1 MAFSHHLGAVST
13 LKTEQCRLLNYHPQ
27 ATPSIFMLRSS
38 PRLIST
44 GQLHALLHFHLRPIN
59 DVVFVVP
66 YSIWMRDLILGGVS
80 RLDAFSVY
88 LVRT

>member
-1 MAFSHHLGAVST
+1 
-13 LKTEQCRLLNYHPQ
+13 
-27 ATPSIFMLRSS
+27 MLRSS

-44 GQLHALLHFHLRPIN
+44 GQLHTLPRFHLRPIN
-59 DVVFVVP
+59 DIVYVVP
-66 YSIWMRDLILGGVS
+66 YFFRMRDLILGGVS